1 MRYAHTQTSK
11 WSLVLIFVVLL
22 GLLAL
27 LLFLVQADDDDGDTT
42 IAAVVVGLSMLVV
55 FAAAVVF
62 SRLTVTVDPT
72 EVIAA
77 FGWGWPR
84 RNIALGEIV
93 SVRKVRN
100 KWWYGW
106 GLRWIPGGSMYNVW
120 GFDAVELELRSGKVF
135 RIGSDEPDA
144 LLAALS

>member
-1 MRYAHTQTSK
+1 M
-11 WSLVLIFVVLL
+11 
-22 GLLAL
+22 
-27 LLFLVQADDDDGDTT
+27 
-42 IAAVVVGLSMLVV
+42 
-55 FAAAVVF
+55 
-62 SRLTVTVDPT
+62 
-72 EVIAA
+72 
-77 FGWGWPR
+77 
-84 RNIALGEIV
+84 
-93 SVRKVRN
+93 RN